1 MPGHRANWKGHI
13 RFGDVS
19 FPVALYT
26 AASTAERIAFH
37 TLNRKT
43 GNRVKREFVDSETSA
58 IVDREEQVK
67 GYELDSGDYVVLE
80 PEDVVAAVP
89 ESDKT
94 LAIEAFIPCSQI
106 DTAYVDK
113 PYYLAPDDVGR
124 DAYVLLRDA
133 MQKEGVVAIAHTVL
147 FRRMRTVLIRAHGR
161 GLVASTLNFDYEVRS
176 AETAFEDLP
185 DLKIEGE
192 MMELAKHIIGAKRGR
207 FDASAFDDRYEAAVA
222 DLVKAK
228 IEGRALPKRAAPVA
242 SKPGDLLQVLR
253 DSAGSGVKKLKPKRA
268 ANANKKAARKKQGE
282 DKKAAT
288 PARRAR

>member
-80 PEDVVAAVP
+80 PEDVAAAVP

-94 LAIEAFIPCSQI
+94 LTIEAFIPCSQI
-106 DTAYVDK
+106 DAAYIDK

-161 GLVASTLNFDYEVRS
+161 GLIASTLNFDYEVRS

-192 MMELAKHIIGAKRGR
+192 MMELAKHIIGAKTGR

-222 DLVKAK
+222 DLVQAK

-242 SKPGDLLQVLR
+242 SKPGDLLQALR
-253 DSAGSGVKKLKPKRA
+253 DSAGSDVKKPKLKRA
-268 ANANKKAARKKQGE
+268 ANANKKAVRKKQGE